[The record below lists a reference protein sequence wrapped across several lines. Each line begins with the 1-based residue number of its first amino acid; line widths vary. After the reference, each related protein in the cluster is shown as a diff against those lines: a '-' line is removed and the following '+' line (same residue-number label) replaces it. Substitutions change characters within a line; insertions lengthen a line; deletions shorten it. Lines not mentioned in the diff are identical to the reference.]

1 MSKNLNVIHRL
12 VFVDTMS
19 GISEFTHEFFEA
31 SSKAWKANK
40 ARYGQAMYRY
50 KKNAFPK
57 EDAPGKPTQSKR
69 SIQQTETILKQR
81 QAIDEPAPFRERR
94 SPRLRL
100 LHLQKT
106 YSSGYSDNGDCG
118 HSHLA

>member
-1 MSKNLNVIHRL
+1 
-12 VFVDTMS
+12 MS

-50 KKNAFPK
+50 KKNVFPK
-57 EDAPGKPTQSKR
+57 EDAPTPPAQSKR
-69 SIQQTETILKQR
+69 SVQQTETILAKR
-81 QAIDEPAPFRERR
+81 NLIDEPAPLRERR
-94 SPRLRL
+94 SPRIRL

-106 YSSGYSDNGDCG
+106 YSSGYDTDGG
-118 HSHLA
+118 HSHPA

>member
-1 MSKNLNVIHRL
+1 MA
-12 VFVDTMS
+12 

-50 KKNAFPK
+50 KKNAFPND
-57 EDAPGKPTQSKR
+57 DAPAALLQTKQSLK
-69 SIQQTETILKQR
+69 QTEKEIQKR

-106 YSSGYSDNGDCG
+106 YSSGYSDNGGCG
-118 HSHLA
+118 HSHPA